1 MLRELDAE
9 ARKAAKESLILAIAS
24 GLLFAGGMAV
34 GHFAERSR
42 NDSKPKCAAGYR
54 GDESKA
60 SQQHPEIMLCDG
72 YVYVLADDV
81 VSRQGARDQG
91 RLSEEYNSGGPDDG
105 ERNTEVE
112 GRVFVSHSKQP
123 GANRHQHSQARRQ
136 QVVHMSVSGSDWVP
150 KHPQSYR
157 LTGSSTQ

>member
-1 MLRELDAE
+1 MLREIDAE
-9 ARKAAKESLILAIAS
+9 ARKAIRESLAIAIAS
-24 GLLFAGGMAV
+24 GLLFAGGVAV

-54 GDESKA
+54 GNEAKA
-60 SQQHPEIMLCDG
+60 SQHHPEIMLCDG

-81 VSRQGARDQG
+81 VSRQGADYQSHFSDENDG
-91 RLSEEYNSGGPDDG
+91 SGPDDG
-105 ERNTEVE
+105 ERNAEVE
-112 GRVFVSHSKQP
+112 GWLSVSHSKKP
-123 GANRHQHSQARRQ
+123 GANRHQHNQARRQ